1 MPAFHQRVID
11 IATPGH
17 DDYGRHLSKD
27 EIDAQLRPSHKT
39 TAAITNW
46 LLASGISPNS
56 INEQGHWFT
65 FNATVKN
72 AEELLGADF
81 AYYQHND
88 DSSLRLVR
96 TLQYSVPN
104 DIRSHIDLIQPTT
117 RFGQPQAQAK
127 LVKESPDND
136 PNDFND
142 PNNTPPSP
150 TPLDD
155 WATGWNPDV
164 CNSTITPDCIRGIY
178 NMDDFNADPKFHTKL
193 GISGFSDQVPR
204 FDDIASFIQHFSRS
218 QKDHDFSIVSV
229 NGGSMDQHAN
239 GTAEANLD
247 VSLRVCSTLHSF
259 LILPVRICC
268 DTSSWY
274 SCHLLLRRWT
284 CAPCS

>member
-72 AEELLGADF
+72 AEVLLGADF

-127 LVKESPDND
+127 LVKNHLTTTLMTSTTLIILLPPLLPLMIGRQAGTLMSVTVPLHRTVSVASTTWTISMRIPSSIRSLEYLASPIRYHALM
-136 PNDFND
+136 
-142 PNNTPPSP
+142 TLPPSS
-150 TPLDD
+150 
-155 WATGWNPDV
+155 
-164 CNSTITPDCIRGIY
+164 ST
-178 NMDDFNADPKFHTKL
+178 FH
-193 GISGFSDQVPR
+193 R
-204 FDDIASFIQHFSRS
+204 
-218 QKDHDFSIVSV
+218 
-229 NGGSMDQHAN
+229 
-239 GTAEANLD
+239 
-247 VSLRVCSTLHSF
+247 LRKTMTFPSF
-259 LILPVRICC
+259 L
-268 DTSSWY
+268 
-274 SCHLLLRRWT
+274 
-284 CAPCS
+284 